1 MMGTQ
6 DILQLTTL
14 VGTLV
19 TVISI
24 VWKLSRDISKSQDEL
39 KIGIDRFVRDEVG
52 RLYERID
59 EIADDS
65 AEKRGRIYI
74 RIDDGD
80 RRAATEFVRC
90 DMCNV
95 LHGALKE
102 TTKDIAGDVKRLL
115 ERAGVD
121 ND

>member
-1 MMGTQ
+1 MGTQ
-6 DILQLTTL
+6 DILQLATL

-24 VWKLSRDISKSQDEL
+24 VWKLSRDISKSQDDL
-39 KIGIDRFVRDEVG
+39 KIGVERLVRDEVG
-52 RLYERID
+52 RLYERIE
-59 EIADDS
+59 EISEDS
-65 AEKRGRIYI
+65 TEKRGRIYA

-80 RRAATEFVRC
+80 RRAAAEFVRC
-90 DMCNV
+90 DMCKV

-102 TTKDIAGDVKRLL
+102 ATKDIAGDVKRLL